1 MHPRN
6 VSRGK
11 QVYLADG
18 KKEIIK
24 FAILFALRIVQYKK
38 QILQKQKQNKFG
50 VM

>member
-1 MHPRN
+1 MHAKK

-24 FAILFALRIVQYKK
+24 FEILNALHIVQYQK
-38 QILQKQKQNKFG
+38 QILQKQTNFD